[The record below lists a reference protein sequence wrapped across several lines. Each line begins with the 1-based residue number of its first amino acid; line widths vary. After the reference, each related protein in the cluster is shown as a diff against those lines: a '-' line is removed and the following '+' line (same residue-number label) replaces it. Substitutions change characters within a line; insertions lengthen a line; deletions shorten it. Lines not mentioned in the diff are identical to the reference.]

1 MRGSDI
7 AASSGVFLI
16 AASFPMHHDLTSNRS
31 RFITYAIISSVLS
44 SVATLFKVQ
53 GVRHIPPVLAA
64 AGGVFV
70 AGLLA
75 LVLLAITRN
84 LPSWDAMKRVRV
96 PLVKVAFL
104 RSVCSN
110 MIFTVGLAY
119 TTGVEAVF
127 LTKMEPYLV
136 IFWAWTLDKRRPSGN
151 HLALLVVHLLGAVLL
166 SVGDKGFSG
175 GVSWFGDLIIVT
187 AVVTAALSYRYAPQV
202 TKVLNP
208 MQAAC
213 LGELLGGIATLPIA
227 LAFSPLVFGPEQ
239 QLGWMYVGVHAILF
253 YILAMSFLYASL
265 GGIEGWL
272 SSALRATGPVVATP
286 IAFLFFG
293 ETLSPLQLV
302 GALVV
307 VVTSGIIS
315 RK

>member
-1 MRGSDI
+1 
-7 AASSGVFLI
+7 VF
-16 AASFPMHHDLTSNRS
+16 F
-31 RFITYAIISSVLS
+31 
-44 SVATLFKVQ
+44 
-53 GVRHIPPVLAA
+53 
-64 AGGVFV
+64 

-84 LPSWDAMKRVRV
+84 LPSWEAVKRVRV
-96 PLVKVAFL
+96 PLIKVAFL
-104 RSVCSN
+104 RAVFSN

-151 HLALLVVHLLGAVLL
+151 HLVLLVVHVLGAVLL
-166 SVGDKGFSG
+166 SVGDRGLSG

-208 MQAAC
+208 MQTAC
-213 LGELLGGIATLPIA
+213 LGELLGGIVTLPIA
-227 LAFSPLVFGPEQ
+227 LAFVPLVFGPEQ

-272 SSALRATGPVVATP
+272 SSALRASGPIVATP

-293 ETLSPLQLV
+293 ETLSPIQIV

-307 VVTSGIIS
+307 VVTSALIS